1 MIHVHILPIIPHNQN
16 YAYFIQTAQGVS
28 AIIDPGEADP
38 IIEFLDAHDFVPD
51 YIINT
56 HHHWDHVDGNAKIT
70 KRYGTKII
78 APAKEKQR
86 IGQVDIPLNDNESFD
101 FGGDIMR
108 TIETPGHTAG
118 ALCYYFE
125 ESGIVF
131 TGDTLFSMG
140 CGRLFEGTP
149 EQMYISL
156 QRLMELPD
164 ETLVYC
170 GHEYTKGNAGFCL
183 SYDRNN
189 PVLRARIE
197 EVKALRKEGKPTL
210 PTSIG
215 LEKQTNIFMQA
226 KSAEEFA
233 ALRKKKDNF

>member
-1 MIHVHILPIIPHNQN
+1 MIHVHILPIIPDNQN
-16 YAYFIQTAQGVS
+16 YAYFIQTPQGLS
-28 AIIDPGEADP
+28 ALIDPGEAAP
-38 IIEFLDAHDFVPD
+38 IIDFLEEHGFKPD

-56 HHHWDHVDGNAKIT
+56 HHHWDHVNGNKALS
-70 KRYGTKII
+70 KRYDLKII
-78 APAKEKQR
+78 APQKEQHR
-86 IGQVDIPLNDNESFD
+86 IGHVDITLKD
-101 FGGDIMR
+101 GDIFEFGEEVIQA
-108 TIETPGHTAG
+108 IETPGHTAG

-125 ESGIVF
+125 HSGIVF

-149 EQMYISL
+149 AQMFESF
-156 QRLMELPD
+156 QKLMALPD

-183 SYDRNN
+183 LYDREN
-189 PVLRARIE
+189 PILRARIE
-197 EVKALRKEGKPTL
+197 EVKALCKEGKPTL

-215 LEKQTNIFMQA
+215 LEKQTNIFMRA